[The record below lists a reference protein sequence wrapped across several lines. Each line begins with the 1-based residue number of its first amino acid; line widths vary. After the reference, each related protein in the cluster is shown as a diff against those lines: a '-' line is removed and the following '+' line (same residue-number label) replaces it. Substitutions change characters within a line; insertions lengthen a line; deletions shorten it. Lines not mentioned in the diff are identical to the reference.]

1 MRVGAGR
8 SDLLA
13 RRPSRTARPSR
24 SARAYTVTFDENG
37 RARGA
42 ALVASRTGA
51 DLTAALTRDGSL
63 AAWTRQLGTG
73 NGAYR
78 VQIATP

>member
-1 MRVGAGR
+1 MRAYY
-8 SDLLA
+8 
-13 RRPSRTARPSR
+13 RPSR

-51 DLTAALTRDGSL
+51 DLKAALARSGSL
-63 AAWTRQLGTG
+63 VAWTRRLGSG
-73 NGAYR
+73 NAAYR
-78 VQIATP
+78 VQTATP